1 MIPAKSGLI
10 QKALQAAASSLEPLS
25 ISLSFC
31 SPTWQEPSSAFKQ
44 LLGQAWLWGSCTV
57 VHRPYTNLCCRGRFY
72 SAQCPSAQLSAG
84 AVSWHRALQLQP
96 STSSCWRGVNA
107 FQEET
112 PCPGSV
118 GVQFV
123 HCSRSRRVAA
133 AGRGRMQALELP
145 WEARGEAGV
154 QRSTGCRGWC
164 PGEAPGCS
172 QQPHSPQLLAAFSL
186 ALLLPPACTQGLL
199 PGGWLSLLLPL
210 HLGGAAL
217 AGDP

>member
-1 MIPAKSGLI
+1 MTPAKSGLI

-25 ISLSFC
+25 FSLSFC
-31 SPTWQEPSSAFKQ
+31 SPTWQELSSAFKQ

-84 AVSWHRALQLQP
+84 AGSWHRALQLQP

-145 WEARGEAGV
+145 WEARGEAGGCGAEEHRV
-154 QRSTGCRGWC
+154 QRLVPR
-164 PGEAPGCS
+164 
-172 QQPHSPQLLAAFSL
+172 
-186 ALLLPPACTQGLL
+186 
-199 PGGWLSLLLPL
+199 
-210 HLGGAAL
+210 
-217 AGDP
+217 